1 MKRPHTFTGNR
12 LDRAE
17 VERRNPEWISERSR
31 SSKSRFLPLQNLDV
45 LINDVPVTRLQWV
58 TGADLAPE
66 DLAKPHFLLGLRND
80 IAHFALDAS
89 DGIRVP
95 QSGSCRFEDARTA
108 AMMLSA
114 EEAAILAHA
123 RANVDW
129 HSRHRFCGVCGEP
142 TESRR
147 GGQQR
152 SCSSCSAEHF
162 PRTDPVVIVV
172 VTNGES
178 CLLGQSRGR
187 LSRQSTYSALA
198 GFVDQGESIEEAIRR
213 EVREEAGI
221 QVGDIRYHSSQPW
234 PFPSSLM
241 IGCHAEAL
249 TTTIHADTVEMKDVR
264 WFDRKT
270 VRRALSGIDDELRVP
285 GPIAIAHHLI
295 HAWASESR

>member
-1 MKRPHTFTGNR
+1 MKRPYTFTGNP

-17 VERRNPEWISERSR
+17 IERRDPEWISDRSR

-45 LINDVPVTRLQWV
+45 LINDAPTTQLQWV
-58 TGADLAPE
+58 PGSYLAPE

-80 IAHFALDAS
+80 VAHFALDAS
-89 DGIRVP
+89 EGTYAP
-95 QSGSCRFEDARTA
+95 ELESCRFEDARTA
-108 AMMLSA
+108 ATMLSA

-129 HSRHRFCGVCGEP
+129 HSRHRFCGVCGKP

-152 SCSSCSAEHF
+152 SCSSCGTEHF

-221 QVGDIRYHSSQPW
+221 EVGEIRYHSSQPW

-241 IGCHAEAL
+241 IGCHADAL

-264 WFDRKT
+264 WFGRET
-270 VRRALSGIDDELRVP
+270 VRRALSGIDDELRIP

-295 HAWASESR
+295 HAWASESG